1 MMYDVDPRSAGLQI
15 AVIKVSV
22 RAVCGITTSINV
34 DRGGGGTFS
43 LSHCSRLRWQAE
55 FTGTMHEQ

>member
-43 LSHCSRLRWQAE
+43 CSRLRWQAE